1 MATCPNSPTIY
12 ICKYIIP
19 IHNANNPS
27 ILLAVDT
34 KEKTMAEP
42 NTEFSDLI
50 TQAKKRIVP
59 RFTETFNVDDVN
71 YTYGSFIAWAR
82 KEVIKYCTDH
92 KGILQPV
99 LPPEKKVPDLWLHIE
114 LKTKTSSITLAIRM
128 DNLYLVGFRTPA
140 GVWWEFGKNGD
151 THLLDDSPRWL
162 GFGGRYQD
170 LIGNKGLET
179 VTLGR
184 AEMTRAV
191 NDLAK
196 KTTMTLE
203 EEEELLMLQDADLAA
218 AADPQADTK
227 SKLAKLVVMVCE
239 GVRFITVSRTVEA
252 GFNNQPGVTL
262 SQMQGKQVQKW
273 DRISKAAFDW
283 AKNQNAVIPD
293 MQKLGINNNNDAARI
308 VALVKYQPTATTSA
322 TYENSEV

>member
-1 MATCPNSPTIY
+1 
-12 ICKYIIP
+12 
-19 IHNANNPS
+19 
-27 ILLAVDT
+27 
-34 KEKTMAEP
+34 MAEP
-42 NTEFSDLI
+42 NPEFSDLI
-50 TQAKKRIVP
+50 TQAKKKIVP
-59 RFTETFNVDDVN
+59 KFTEIFPVEDVN
-71 YTYGSFIAWAR
+71 YPYGSFIASVR
-82 KEVIKYCTDH
+82 KDVIKYCTD
-92 KGILQPV
+92 KKDIFQPV
-99 LPPEKKVPDLWLHIE
+99 LPPEKKVPELWFYTQ

-151 THLLDDSPRWL
+151 THLLDDNPRWL

-179 VTLGR
+179 VTMGR

-203 EEEELLMLQDADLAA
+203 EEELLMLQDAGLAA
-218 AADPQADTK
+218 AADPQADLK

-239 GVRFITVSRTVEA
+239 GVRFITVSGTVEA
-252 GFNNQPGVTL
+252 GFNKQQGVTI
-262 SQMQGKQVQKW
+262 SEMQGKQVQKW
-273 DRISKAAFDW
+273 DRISKAAFAW
-283 AKNQNAVIPD
+283 AKNPTAVIRD
-293 MQKLGINNNNDAARI
+293 MQELGINNKNDAARI
-308 VALVKYQPTATTSA
+308 VALVKNQPTATTSA

>member
-1 MATCPNSPTIY
+1 
-12 ICKYIIP
+12 
-19 IHNANNPS
+19 
-27 ILLAVDT
+27 
-34 KEKTMAEP
+34 MAEP
-42 NTEFSDLI
+42 KPEFSDLI
-50 TQAKKRIVP
+50 TQAKKKIVP
-59 RFTETFNVDDVN
+59 KFTEIFPVEDVN
-71 YTYGSFIAWAR
+71 YPYGSFIAAVR
-82 KEVIKYCTDH
+82 KDVVKYCTDH
-92 KGILQPV
+92 KGIFQPV
-99 LPPEKKVPDLWLHIE
+99 LPPEKKVPELWFYTQ

-140 GVWWEFGKNGD
+140 GVWWEFGKTGD
-151 THLLDDSPRWL
+151 THLLDDNPRWL

-203 EEEELLMLQDADLAA
+203 EEQLLMLQDAGLAA

-239 GVRFITVSRTVEA
+239 GVRFNTVSRTVEA
-252 GFNNQPGVTL
+252 GFNKGVTI
-262 SQMQGKQVQKW
+262 SEMQGKQVQKW

-283 AKNQNAVIPD
+283 AKNPNAVIPD
-293 MQKLGINNNNDAARI
+293 MQKLGIKDKNEAARI
-308 VALVKYQPTATTSA
+308 VALVKNQTTATASASA
-322 TYENSEV
+322 TYEKSDV